1 MVLGILIET
10 VDGIGYKTAQCHEES
25 GRECLVHIGSETA
38 EMNVAAEGKTYVE
51 ATAHET
57 SKEGY
62 GETLRKVEV
71 LDCCLLFFL

>member
-38 EMNVAAEGKTYVE
+38 EMNVATEGKTYVE

-57 SKEGY
+57 SKESY

-71 LDCCLLFFL
+71 LDCSLLFFL